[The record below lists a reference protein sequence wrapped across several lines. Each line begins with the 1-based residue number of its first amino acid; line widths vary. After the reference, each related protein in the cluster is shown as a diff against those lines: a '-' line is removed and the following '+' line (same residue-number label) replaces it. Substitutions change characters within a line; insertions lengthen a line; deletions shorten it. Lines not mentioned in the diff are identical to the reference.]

1 MDANDQTQQHS
12 NQPQAQQQQMP
23 PQQPIAAQPQTQAQ
37 QPMAAPQQ
45 QAAGQQPA
53 ADPKMRI
60 DENMLIELGLGSLG
74 DQDKDDLLKQIYQT
88 LEIRVGMKLAER
100 MSDAQLKEFEQF
112 INNKDDAG
120 ALKWLETN
128 FPDYK
133 QVVAN
138 ELNALKEELK
148 RDADKI
154 LAAANQAHAQPA
166 PQAQQP
172 QMLQQQPPAAPQ
184 PPVQQPPQQ

>member
-1 MDANDQTQQHS
+1 MD
-12 NQPQAQQQQMP
+12 PAQQ
-23 PQQPIAAQPQTQAQ
+23 PQQPTPQQPVAGAQPVQPPAQPQ
-37 QPMAAPQQ
+37 PAPQPAPA
-45 QAAGQQPA
+45 QAQPA

-60 DENMLIELGLGSLG
+60 DENMLIELGLGSLNP
-74 DQDKDDLLKQIYQT
+74 QDKDDLLKQIYQT

-148 RDADKI
+148 KDSDKI
-154 LAAANQAHAQPA
+154 LAAASQQAQAPAQPQPA
-166 PQAQQP
+166 PQQ
-172 QMLQQQPPAAPQ
+172 QQQPAPQ
-184 PPVQQPPQQ
+184 PPVQPQQ

>member
-1 MDANDQTQQHS
+1 MNGDD
-12 NQPQAQQQQMP
+12 
-23 PQQPIAAQPQTQAQ
+23 QAQ
-37 QPMAAPQQ
+37 QPISQPVQPQPMAQQPQQ
-45 QAAGQQPA
+45 QPQAMPQAGAPQAQPQAAPAQQAPA

-60 DENMLIELGLGSLG
+60 DENMLIELGLGSLSA
-74 DQDKDDLLKQIYQT
+74 QDKDDLLKQIYQT

-138 ELNALKEELK
+138 ELNGLKEELK
-148 RDADKI
+148 RDSDKI
-154 LAAANQAHAQPA
+154 IAAASQAHS
-166 PQAQQP
+166 
-172 QMLQQQPPAAPQ
+172 QQPPAAGPAPVTPQQPPVQPQ
-184 PPVQQPPQQ
+184 PPVQSPQQ